1 MRFHNIVFAIFS
13 SIALQGNVASAIP
26 LDSSHFTSQ
35 TVRGEKA
42 TTNLVE
48 RVVLD
53 SDAVKGVST
62 IHEPGGVGLTKRKG
76 GSKGGGGASCGNLS
90 TGQCF
95 GYVVLG
101 LVGIV
106 VVASVGAVSVCMLQH
121 YKEKYQEWK
130 SARSQVIFSKIPDSP
145 SLITL

>member
-35 TVRGEKA
+35 TVRGDKA

-48 RVVLD
+48 RVALD
-53 SDAVKGVST
+53 SDTVGEVSI
-62 IHEPGGVGLTKRKG
+62 IHEPGGVGLTKRGVG
-76 GSKGGGGASCGNLS
+76 GSCGNLS

-95 GYVVLG
+95 GYIVLG
-101 LVGIV
+101 LVGVV
-106 VVASVGAVSVCMLQH
+106 VVATVGAVSVCMLKH

-130 SARSQVIFSKIPDSP
+130 SARSQVIFFEIADSP